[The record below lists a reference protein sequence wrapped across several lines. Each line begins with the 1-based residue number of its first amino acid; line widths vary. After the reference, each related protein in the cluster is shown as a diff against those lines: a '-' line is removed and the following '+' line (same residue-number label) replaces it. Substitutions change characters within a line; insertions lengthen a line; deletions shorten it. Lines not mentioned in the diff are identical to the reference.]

1 MKKHLLF
8 LLAAGAL
15 VACSK
20 SSDDA
25 GLDGFSEGEGY
36 VSLAINLPLTT
47 GGITKAAND
56 IFDDGTPNEYAV
68 KDATLILFEGTSE
81 STAKI
86 SSSYSL
92 NLAFNLVG
100 TTTDNITS
108 TAKIVQ
114 KINDPLA
121 AGNKFYALVI
131 LNNNGQLNIQTADN
145 SLKVNGVSV
154 QGKTLAEFVEDTKI
168 ALTGES
174 KKTLLVGE
182 GANAADFFMSN
193 APLFTAPGGSS
204 DPAAVEGA
212 KMQILSELDPSKIY
226 ETEELA
232 ASNPATEVFVERAVS
247 KVTLN
252 ATAEGKTTG
261 TNPSELPY
269 KILGWQLDNTNNES
283 YLVRDITG
291 FDGWKSLKSNK
302 EPAIANPYRFVGSDA
317 VASGLFRSYWC
328 VDPNYAPATDGE
340 GVTYWDETTPG
351 ISWLAI
357 NDGIGYCGENTF
369 DVAHQKDVNTTTV
382 IVKVQFNNGQTFYT
396 VNNDSKEFLTIDGIT
411 TFIKKF
417 FISNTEI
424 ATALTPLLKA
434 GRTFTGEDLVLE
446 YTTGATTAGIT
457 YVKDITISGEAL
469 ISGANLKAS
478 ELVLGDGTTT
488 ALDKVNNM
496 NTIRRYVDGLA
507 YYPIHIKHFGD
518 DLTPWRAGETPEPTA
533 AEIYP
538 NFSEANYL
546 GRYGMVRNNWYNIT
560 VTAIKRLGIAT
571 VPTLR
576 TYDPD
581 DPNIKPEDDPE
592 GPGNGKYDDD
602 IDEYIAVKIHI
613 LSWAK
618 RTQEVT
624 L

>member
-1 MKKHLLF
+1 MNKTF
-8 LLAAGAL
+8 FILLAAGAL
-15 VACSK
+15 AACSK
-20 SSDDA
+20 SIDDA
-25 GLDGFSEGEGY
+25 GLDGFTKGEGY
-36 VSLAINLPLTT
+36 VSFAINLPMTT
-47 GGITKAAND
+47 GSVTKAPND
-56 IFDDGTPNEYAV
+56 QFDDGTPNEYAV

-81 STAKI
+81 SAATI

-92 NLAFNLVG
+92 NLAFNLTG
-100 TTTDNITS
+100 TTADNITC
-108 TAKIVQ
+108 TTKIVQ

-131 LNNNGQLNIQTADN
+131 LNNNGQLNIQTTDN

-154 QGKTLAEFVEDTKI
+154 QGKTLAQFIKDTKI

-174 KKTLLVGE
+174 KKTLLTGN
-182 GANAADFFMSN
+182 GADATEFFMSN

-204 DPAAVEGA
+204 NPAVNGA
-212 KMQILSELDPSKIY
+212 KIQTLAELDPSKIY
-226 ETEELA
+226 ETEEMA

-261 TNPSELPY
+261 TNPSELSY
-269 KILGWQLDNTNNES
+269 EILGWQLDNTNNES
-283 YLVRDITG
+283 YLVRDVTG
-291 FDGWKSLKSNK
+291 FDDWKSLKSNK
-302 EPAIANPYRFVGSDA
+302 TPAIANPYRFVGSNA

-328 VDPNYAPATDGE
+328 VDPNYAPATDGA
-340 GVTYWDETTPG
+340 GVTYWDETTQG
-351 ISWLAI
+351 ISWLGV

-382 IVKVQFNNGQTFYT
+382 IVKVEFNNGQTFYT
-396 VNNDSKEFLTIDGIT
+396 VNNDSKEFLNENGIT
-411 TFIKKF
+411 AFIKGF

-424 ATALTPLLKA
+424 VTALNPLLKA
-434 GRTFTGEDLVLE
+434 GRTFADSDLTVE
-446 YTTGATTAGIT
+446 YTTNSTKAGIT
-457 YVKDITISGEAL
+457 YVKDIKISKDAL
-469 ISGANLKAS
+469 KSGSDLLAS
-478 ELVLGDGTTT
+478 TLVLGDGTTK
-488 ALDKVNNM
+488 ALDKVNKM
-496 NTIRRYVDGLA
+496 NTIRRYVNGLA

-518 DLTPWRAGETPEPTA
+518 DLTPWRAGETPVPTA
-533 AEIYP
+533 AQIYP
-538 NFSEANYL
+538 EFSKANYL

-560 VTAIKRLGIAT
+560 VTAIKRLGTAT

-576 TYDPD
+576 TYDPE

-602 IDEYIAVKIHI
+602 IDEYISVKIHI